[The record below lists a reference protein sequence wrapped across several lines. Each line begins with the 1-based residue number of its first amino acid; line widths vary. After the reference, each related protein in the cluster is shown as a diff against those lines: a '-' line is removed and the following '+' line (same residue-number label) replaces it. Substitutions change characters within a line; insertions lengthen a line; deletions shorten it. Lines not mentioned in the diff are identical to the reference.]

1 MAGPLVT
8 RSLLETC
15 QRSPTVRQIVRASS
29 DKAYG
34 SSDVLPYDELTLLA
48 GRHQYD
54 VVVDLNS
61 VVEGFRRIVKDGGTV
76 IVEAPYAR
84 DMIELLDYFGNGSGD
99 PWFVV
104 DRSMVKQGCCTPE
117 THLPILPPE
126 VLLEERPDYVL
137 LLTWNFAREIL
148 RQQDTFRQRGG
159 KFIILIPKL
168 DVL

>member
-1 MAGPLVT
+1 VAGPLVT

-34 SSDVLPYDELTLLA
+34 SSDVLPYSELTLLT

-84 DMIELLDYFGNGSGD
+84 D
-99 PWFVV
+99 
-104 DRSMVKQGCCTPE
+104 
-117 THLPILPPE
+117 
-126 VLLEERPDYVL
+126 
-137 LLTWNFAREIL
+137 EIL

-159 KFIILIPKL
+159 KFIIPIPKL